1 MKNYLVD
8 PRDQLFVLYEQLGLD
23 ELCGAGPFEDHTRE
37 IFDMVLKEA
46 ERYAVEVLE
55 PTIKDG
61 EDEGCHLEEGKVR
74 VPKSF
79 HPAYERYC
87 KGGWISMSREPSVGG
102 QGLPYL
108 LEVASREYLN
118 CNAAFC
124 AYPGLAEGAAHL
136 IQQFGTEQQKNV
148 YMKKMFTGAWS
159 GTMVLTEPG
168 AGSDVGSLATTA
180 KKQPDGSYTI
190 TGTKIFITGGD
201 HDLTENIIHM
211 VLARIEGAPA
221 GTRGVSLFLVPKYIV
236 NDDGTLG
243 RRNDYTI
250 GGIEKKMGFTGSAT
264 CLMNFGDNGNCYAE
278 LLGEENRGM
287 KNMFV
292 LMNEA
297 RISVGLQ
304 GLAAASRSYLNAL
317 KYSRERIQGADL
329 ANFRNPE
336 APRVPT
342 INHPDVRRMLLWM
355 KSHTEALRAIIYF
368 AAWCEDKVQTTKD
381 AAEQEKWHGLVEL
394 LTPIIKSY
402 GADIGFQVADQ
413 AIMVHGGY
421 GYITEYPV
429 EQILRDVK
437 VAAIFEGTNG
447 IQALDLVGRKLG
459 QKQGA
464 YFADLVDHM
473 RKTLKIDVESNNGL
487 MPLVE
492 QAESAVKIL
501 EDMGD
506 FFARCSREG
515 KFLVPISNASP
526 FLNMAATIISAWMLV
541 WQASIAQK
549 KLDLLSQEKGVT
561 PDDWV
566 NWARFIHDT
575 PDAAFYA
582 GKIASATY
590 FIRNI
595 LPQAD
600 AIARAIRT
608 EDLSLIEIA
617 DSSFGPG

>member
-1 MKNYLVD
+1 MRNYLVD
-8 PRDQLFVLYEQLGLD
+8 PRDQHFVLYEQLGLD
-23 ELCGAGPFEDHTRE
+23 ELCGIGPFEDHTRV
-37 IFDMVLKEA
+37 IFDMVLREA
-46 ERYAVEVLE
+46 ERYAVEVME
-55 PTIKDG
+55 PTVKDG
-61 EDEGCHLEEGKVR
+61 EDVGCRLEGGDVR
-74 VPKSF
+74 VPTSF

-87 KGGWISMSREPSVGG
+87 EGGWISMSREPSVGG

-136 IQQFGTEQQKNV
+136 IQEFGSERQKRI
-148 YMKKMFTGAWS
+148 YMEKMFTGAWG

-168 AGSDVGSLATTA
+168 AGSDVGSLTTTA
-180 KKQPDGSYTI
+180 KEQPDGSYTI

-211 VLARIEGAPA
+211 VLARIEGAPT
-221 GTRGVSLFLVPKYIV
+221 GTRGISLFLVPKYLV
-236 NDDGTLG
+236 NNDGTLG

-250 GGIEKKMGFTGSAT
+250 GGIEKKMGFAGSAT
-264 CLMNFGDNGNCYAE
+264 CLMNFGDNGECYGE

-304 GLAAASRSYLNAL
+304 GLSAASRAYLNAL

-336 APRVPT
+336 APRVPI

-355 KSHTEALRAIIYF
+355 KSHTEALRAMIYF
-368 AAWCEDKVQTTKD
+368 AAWCEDMTRTTTD

-402 GADIGFQVADQ
+402 GSDIGFQVADQ

-421 GYITEYPV
+421 GYISEYPV

-459 QKQGA
+459 QKRGA
-464 YFADLVDHM
+464 HFADLVAHM
-473 RKTLKIDVESNNGL
+473 RSTLDIDAESKNGVL
-487 MPLVE
+487 PLVE
-492 QAESAVKIL
+492 QARSAVGTL
-501 EDMGD
+501 EEMGG
-506 FFARCSREG
+506 FFAQCSKEG

-526 FLNMAATIISAWMLV
+526 FLTMAATIISAWMLA
-541 WQASIAQK
+541 WQASIARK
-549 KLDLLSQEKGVT
+549 KLDALSEEKGVT
-561 PDDWV
+561 PDDWA
-566 NWARFIHDT
+566 NWAKFINES

-582 GKIASATY
+582 GKIISATY
-590 FIRNI
+590 FINNI

-600 AIARAIRT
+600 AVSRAIKT

-617 DSSFGPG
+617 DSSFGPV

>member
-23 ELCGAGPFEDHTRE
+23 KLCGIEPFEDHTRE
-37 IFDMVLKEA
+37 IFDMVLNEA
-46 ERYAVEVLE
+46 ERYAVEVME

-61 EDEGCHLEEGKVR
+61 ENEGCRLEDGEVK

-79 HPAYERYC
+79 HPLYERYC
-87 KGGWISMSREPSVGG
+87 EGGWISMSREPSVGG

-108 LEVASREYLN
+108 LEVASRELLN

-136 IQQFGTEQQKNV
+136 IQQFGTERQKNV
-148 YMKKMFTGAWS
+148 YMEKMFSGAWS
-159 GTMVLTEPG
+159 GTMALTEPG
-168 AGSDVGSLATTA
+168 AGSDVGALTSTA

-201 HDLTENIIHM
+201 HDLTENIINM

-221 GTRGVSLFLVPKYIV
+221 GTRGISLFLVPKYLV
-236 NDDGTLG
+236 NDDGSLG

-250 GGIEKKMGFTGSAT
+250 GGIEQKMGFTGSAT
-264 CLMNFGDNGNCYAE
+264 CLMNFGDNGDCYAE
-278 LLGEENRGM
+278 LVGEENKGM
-287 KNMFV
+287 RNMFV

-297 RISVGLQ
+297 RISVGIQ

-336 APRVPT
+336 APRVPI

-355 KSHTEALRAIIYF
+355 KSHTEALRAMIYF
-368 AAWCEDKVQTTKD
+368 AAWCEDMVRATRDTV
-381 AAEQEKWHGLVEL
+381 EQEKWHGMVEF
-394 LTPIIKSY
+394 LTPLIKSH

-413 AIMVHGGY
+413 SIMVHGGY
-421 GYITEYPV
+421 GYIKEYPV

-464 YFADLVDHM
+464 HFADLVEYM
-473 RKTLKIDVESNNGL
+473 KKTLNTGMESKNGVV
-487 MPLVE
+487 PLVE
-492 QAESAVKIL
+492 AAQSAVNTL
-501 EDMGD
+501 EEMGA
-506 FFARCSREG
+506 FFAQCSKEG
-515 KFLVPISNASP
+515 NFLVPISNASP
-526 FLNMAATIISAWMLV
+526 FLNMTATIISAWILV
-541 WQASIAQK
+541 WQATIAQQ
-549 KLDLLSQEKGVT
+549 KLDSLSQEKGVT

-566 NWARFIHDT
+566 NWAKFIDDT

-590 FIRNI
+590 FIKNI

-600 AIARAIRT
+600 AIARSIKT
-608 EDLSLIEIA
+608 EDMSLIEIA